1 MKGYFLYTTKL
12 STNMTKSP
20 PQHKQRY
27 YYIFWSI
34 ATLVVLTGQV
44 FIITSNNRLS
54 NNLEFLILEQ
64 TREKINK
71 IAN

>member
-1 MKGYFLYTTKL
+1 M
-12 STNMTKSP
+12 SNSP

-34 ATLVVLTGQV
+34 ATLIVLTGQV

-54 NNLEFLILEQ
+54 NNLELLIFEQ
-64 TREKINK
+64 ARTQTNK
-71 IAN
+71 TSD

>member
-1 MKGYFLYTTKL
+1 
-12 STNMTKSP
+12 MTKSP

-34 ATLVVLTGQV
+34 ATLIVLTGQV
-44 FIITSNNRLS
+44 FIISSNNRLS
-54 NNLEFLILEQ
+54 NNLEFIILDK
-64 TREKINK
+64 TSEKINK

>member
-1 MKGYFLYTTKL
+1 
-12 STNMTKSP
+12 MTKSP

-27 YYIFWSI
+27 YYNFWSI

-54 NNLEFLILEQ
+54 NNLEVLILEQ
-64 TREKINK
+64 AREKINK